1 MACLGMKPLRFLPT
15 DCFQEEQSAMAKKME
30 PSSLHKQLVDISVWS
45 SRRALSYH
53 NAKLRTSASL
63 RSPSLHRQNGSA
75 YPMQMEILDSAHV
88 QRRTLDYPLVP
99 RKFLGWQSM
108 RVSAVSASSAMSASS
123 ASYSESVEEGLLR
136 LGGFCMCRRDLQIV
150 SGAASTIIFA
160 VANKVLYKMALVPLK
175 EYPFFLALVNTFGY
189 VMVYFSIL
197 YMRYQS
203 GIVTDEMLEIPK
215 SHFVLSG
222 ALEALGV
229 AAGMAAAANLPG
241 TSIPILLQTALVW
254 QLVLST
260 VFLKKRF
267 SFGQI
272 MACTMVLSGVVIALC
287 GSPSGFGLAANQ
299 TRLFWTMLM
308 IFSCAVQASSTIVK
322 EFVFQNAS
330 KHLKDGSLDIF
341 VVNSFGSAFQSIF
354 VLLMLPFLSQLRGI
368 PFSQLGS
375 HMMDGA
381 GCLFNIGS
389 MSTECAGATLLTFS
403 YVVVNLAF
411 NISLLSL
418 LKMSSAVV
426 SSLCSTLAVPLSIY
440 LFTLP
445 LPYLGAT
452 STVHPQFVIGT
463 TILLTGLAFYN
474 FCACYKKSKA

>member
-1 MACLGMKPLRFLPT
+1 MKPLRFLPT
-15 DCFQEEQSAMAKKME
+15 DCFQEEQAAMAKKME

-63 RSPSLHRQNGSA
+63 RSPSLHTQNRSA
-75 YPMQMEILDSAHV
+75 CPMQMEILL
-88 QRRTLDYPLVP
+88 QRRTLDYPLVA
-99 RKFLGWQSM
+99 RKFLGSQSM
-108 RVSAVSASSAMSASS
+108 RLSAVSASS

-308 IFSCAVQASSTIVK
+308 IFSCAVQASSTVVK
-322 EFVFQNAS
+322 EFVFKNAS

-368 PFSQLGS
+368 PFSRLGS

-474 FCACYKKSKA
+474 FCACYKKSTNHE